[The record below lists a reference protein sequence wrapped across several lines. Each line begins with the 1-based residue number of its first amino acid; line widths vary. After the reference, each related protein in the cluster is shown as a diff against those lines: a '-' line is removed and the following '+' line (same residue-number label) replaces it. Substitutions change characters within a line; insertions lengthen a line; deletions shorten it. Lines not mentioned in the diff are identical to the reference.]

1 MSGRPTSSATTP
13 HAPIAPTAPQAV
25 HAMAT
30 PTPLLVDA
38 SLPGYL
44 LPAAI
49 SALSD
54 SAAFAVR
61 RRLAAEREAEGGEP
75 SSSSSNVIDAGEKGK
90 GRAGAGGDAD
100 ADMPLLVDEAVAAR
114 IERMGLMVGGYVAE
128 K

>member
-1 MSGRPTSSATTP
+1 
-13 HAPIAPTAPQAV
+13 
-25 HAMAT
+25 MAT

-49 SALSD
+49 TALSD